1 MTRAVTDILY
11 RTDGTAWAS
20 APVTFTRKA
29 GSFDDGSSW
38 PPDEKQVTTD
48 ATGAYSVQLWPD
60 ASGSIRSR
68 YQVTYPNG
76 DTFYVTI
83 PAGTTPISMPEV
95 RAATIG
101 PPVPPSALDA
111 HVAAPDPHAG
121 YLLPAEADLRY
132 AALVHSQAW
141 STISGTPTTLGGY
154 GITDG
159 EQLQAGAAILARVL
173 LEWTTG
179 EAYDM
184 IAVTYDPTYTST
196 IASATV
202 VWPDSSAG
210 TFTADTINAAYEAID
225 AYHITH
231 SLSGT
236 TISQAAVTRNA
247 NGDIASKPA
256 LVVG

>member
-1 MTRAVTDILY
+1 M
-11 RTDGTAWAS
+11 GPWAS
-20 APVTFTRKA
+20 APVTFERKA

-68 YQVTYPNG
+68 YHVTYPNG
-76 DTFYVTI
+76 DTFYVSI
-83 PAGTTPISMPEV
+83 PDGTTPISMPEV

-121 YLLPAEADLRY
+121 YLLPAEADARY
-132 AALVHSQAW
+132 
-141 STISGTPTTLGGY
+141 
-154 GITDG
+154 
-159 EQLQAGAAILARVL
+159 EQLQAGAAIPARVL
-173 LEWTTG
+173 TEWTTG
-179 EAYDM
+179 EAYEVLT
-184 IAVTYDPTYTST
+184 VTYDATYTST
-196 IASATV
+196 IASAAV
-202 VWPDSSAG
+202 LWPDSSPG

-225 AYHITH
+225 AYHLTH

-236 TISQAAVTRNA
+236 TITQAAVTRNA